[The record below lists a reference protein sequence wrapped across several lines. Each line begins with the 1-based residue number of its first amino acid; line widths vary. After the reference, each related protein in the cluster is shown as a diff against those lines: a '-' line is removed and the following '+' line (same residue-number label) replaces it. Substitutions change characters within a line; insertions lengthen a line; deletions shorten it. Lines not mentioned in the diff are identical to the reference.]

1 MDRLGRFP
9 DSYEKQRVVKGDAA
23 LFEMKNITLDYGVLQ
38 VLDNFNIKGQVEQF
52 LCLVGPSGIGKTSI
66 LNVLAEI
73 LKPRSGSVVLDN
85 QRIAYVFQ
93 EPRLLPWLTVADNM
107 EVGLYSLDHDAHR
120 RKKTVKQLLPLI
132 GLEGFGHYYPDQLS
146 GGMKQRVSI
155 GRAFVIQP
163 DLLLLDE
170 PFSGLDEALKIEMQD
185 LLLTL
190 KKYHM
195 CTTVMVTHDI
205 QEAIKLSDRIIVVD
219 GRPCRI
225 MLDVLI
231 DPADRMEPEY
241 KNQLTEKIKSAIIK
255 QKLNKGMNVNEK
267 KNFIPGALSG
277 AGAQCSRL
285 WGKY

>member
-1 MDRLGRFP
+1 M
-9 DSYEKQRVVKGDAA
+9 
-23 LFEMKNITLDYGVLQ
+23 FEIKNIELDFGALK
-38 VLDNFNIKGQVEQF
+38 VLDNFSIKGEVEQF

-73 LKPRSGSVVLDN
+73 LKPGSGSVVSDN
-85 QRIAYVFQ
+85 KRIAYVFQ
-93 EPRLLPWLTVADNM
+93 EPRLLPWMTVEDNM
-107 EVGLYSLDHDAHR
+107 EVGLFSLDKDAHR
-120 RKKTVKQLLPLI
+120 RKKTVRQLLPQI

-225 MLDVLI
+225 ILDVMI
-231 DPADRMEPEY
+231 NPEDRVEPEG
-241 KNQLTEKIKSAIIK
+241 KNQLTEKIKSALTK
-255 QKLNKGMNVNEK
+255 QKLIKGMNN
-267 KNFIPGALSG
+267 
-277 AGAQCSRL
+277 
-285 WGKY
+285 